1 MNNTGHKCLI
11 LAIVLGSHSST
22 SRSWHVLTSSR
33 LDKKKAWLFLLGPKR
48 ALLEHRLTGKR
59 DKKHK
64 TKFIP
69 WARNFCAL
77 CAEFQYSDRHIFCV
91 LSRVNLKNLRLLLIQ
106 NGRWDV
112 WTWAEQS
119 NLAPPRPAKPFY
131 HSINCGDGGAKKS
144 MHARYLGE
152 FAHKPVPS
160 KYWKRYAFS

>member
-1 MNNTGHKCLI
+1 MNNTGHKCLN
-11 LAIVLGSHSST
+11 LAIVLGSHSFT

-33 LDKKKAWLFLLGPKR
+33 LDKKKAWLFLLSPKR

-59 DKKHK
+59 GKKTQNEIHTLGK
-64 TKFIP
+64 KFLRTVCGVSIFRQTRFLCVQSKPKKSTTATNTKWP
-69 WARNFCAL
+69 MRRL
-77 CAEFQYSDRHIFCV
+77 D
-91 LSRVNLKNLRLLLIQ
+91 LS
-106 NGRWDV
+106 
-112 WTWAEQS
+112 EQS